1 LTCSLFC
8 IKDTNNIEIIGTH
21 RFNRNQVMEM
31 AGLGARTNLLA
42 LKPALVEQALQTHPW
57 IAKAVLERH
66 WPNHITLRLT
76 ERIPLALVQLEDLY
90 YIDSSGSLFKPSSPS
105 DPHDFPVITG
115 LSREQFPGGQTTPT
129 LLATQTLGLLE
140 RLQDSTG
147 PLKSSY
153 VAEINVDP
161 ERGFTLYLSGLK
173 TAFYLGF
180 DDLPGKIKDLTRV
193 WPLLAQRG
201 YLARTT
207 RINLDHPQRLILSL
221 RDMEE
226 AN

>member
-1 LTCSLFC
+1 
-8 IKDTNNIEIIGTH
+8 
-21 RFNRNQVMEM
+21 M
-31 AGLGARTNLLA
+31 
-42 LKPALVEQALQTHPW
+42 
-57 IAKAVLERH
+57 
-66 WPNHITLRLT
+66 
-76 ERIPLALVQLEDLY
+76 
-90 YIDSSGSLFKPSSPS
+90 
-105 DPHDFPVITG
+105 
-115 LSREQFPGGQTTPT
+115 
-129 LLATQTLGLLE
+129 
-140 RLQDSTG
+140 
-147 PLKSSY
+147 
-153 VAEINVDP
+153 AEINVDP